1 MKGPL
6 SMLTNEPSTTRSKP
20 GNGQEPI
27 NKQRRTLINGA
38 IGGAMVALLS
48 SSGRAMAE
56 GTTVP
61 SDPFILLL
69 KGLYQPVV
77 HGPNLGLSAV
87 DLNDGSY
94 SKTKIYPVFGLTG
107 STNHDNHDD
116 NAVGTFYVQFNGS
129 LAAYQIPG
137 GALAMRFTGGGFS
150 SIPHPDG
157 HGGQFLEGT
166 FELTVLQATGIY
178 RAFQGGHNHMVA
190 KTHKLADGRL
200 DEFCFCIIS
209 QYQFP

>member
-69 KGLYQPVV
+69 KGL
-77 HGPNLGLSAV
+77 
-87 DLNDGSY
+87 
-94 SKTKIYPVFGLTG
+94 
-107 STNHDNHDD
+107 
-116 NAVGTFYVQFNGS
+116 
-129 LAAYQIPG
+129 
-137 GALAMRFTGGGFS
+137 
-150 SIPHPDG
+150 
-157 HGGQFLEGT
+157 
-166 FELTVLQATGIY
+166 
-178 RAFQGGHNHMVA
+178 
-190 KTHKLADGRL
+190 
-200 DEFCFCIIS
+200 
-209 QYQFP
+209 